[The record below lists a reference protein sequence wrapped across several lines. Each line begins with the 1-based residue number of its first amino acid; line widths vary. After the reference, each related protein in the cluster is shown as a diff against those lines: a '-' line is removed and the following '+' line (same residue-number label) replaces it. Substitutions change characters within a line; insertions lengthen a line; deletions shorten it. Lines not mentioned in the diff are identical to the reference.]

1 MENSLTFLTKSML
14 DIRCYVEDVM
24 FFYHFGIECLKEDIW
39 KKVFLPFL
47 KLKYWIL
54 NILILAK
61 YCSKEVFSF

>member
-39 KKVFLPFL
+39 KTEFRTP
-47 KLKYWIL
+47 
-54 NILILAK
+54 
-61 YCSKEVFSF
+61 